1 MVPDLTFL
9 LPYLMVNEVISVKP
23 GVVYKGKSF
32 SRCLATVSTLHW
44 PMSHIQIMT
53 GVYPNATLPLI
64 T

>member
-1 MVPDLTFL
+1 MVPELTFL

-23 GVVYKGKSF
+23 GVYKGKSF
-32 SRCLATVSTLHW
+32 LRCLAAVSTLHW
-44 PMSHIQIMT
+44 PMSLIQIMT